1 MNAGL
6 ILLKLKK
13 CAGWVIY
20 MAVVL
25 GIITAAACVSAIYAR
40 SVKQT
45 YNASIAENYKYGI
58 FFSAY
63 INAETLFNNN
73 DLFDKGSVLSITG
86 ANASVNGQSVG
97 AGKAVLGQSAGLL
110 RLALNQDVGEGVE
123 ASGEGIFLSECT
135 AETLQVKKGD
145 SVVASGFT
153 RENTVFTVKGIYES
167 DFDSAGFV
175 VCIGSADSLRPGESV
190 SALVV
195 RDEMRE
201 LYLAKK
207 ILERENVQISD
218 DEAVTLFARVRSAEA
233 ALWTAAAVI
242 LCAGV
247 GIFFKSA
254 GGQRDRNRRLN
265 EICFRSGLS
274 GKSALINEAVFLYVT
289 LFAGVMLS
297 AAVSA
302 ICVTA
307 LNEALGRYFVIRV
320 DFKFAAL
327 TLFAATA
334 VYLSVA
340 TISAA
345 GSFNKKLRRNNYE
358 QNGESYG

>member
-1 MNAGL
+1 MIFRLRGPCRRGYNRKRERGDEGL
-6 ILLKLKK
+6 EIERKWLVT
-13 CAGWVIY
+13 GWPQGLPQTARFTMRQGYITVRPTVRIRSEQPDGQPAAY
-20 MAVVL
+20 VL
-25 GIITAAACVSAIYAR
+25 C
-40 SVKQT
+40 
-45 YNASIAENYKYGI
+45 
-58 FFSAY
+58 
-63 INAETLFNNN
+63 
-73 DLFDKGSVLSITG
+73 
-86 ANASVNGQSVG
+86 
-97 AGKAVLGQSAGLL
+97 
-110 RLALNQDVGEGVE
+110 
-123 ASGEGIFLSECT
+123 
-135 AETLQVKKGD
+135 
-145 SVVASGFT
+145 
-153 RENTVFTVKGIYES
+153 
-167 DFDSAGFV
+167 
-175 VCIGSADSLRPGESV
+175 
-190 SALVV
+190 
-195 RDEMRE
+195 
-201 LYLAKK
+201 
-207 ILERENVQISD
+207 
-218 DEAVTLFARVRSAEA
+218 
-233 ALWTAAAVI
+233 
-242 LCAGV
+242 
-247 GIFFKSA
+247 FKSA

-274 GKSALINEAVFLYVT
+274 GKSALINEAVVLYVT